1 MLLLCFSKINKK
13 NTQLVVD
20 RKFIEITKKTPKH
33 TQTLK
38 IPNIIIKTTTFISVI
53 SPKWTILFIAKLF
66 TTPIK
71 HTIPKRELEMDTKS
85 TQFLIE
91 IPAIHK
97 KVMMY
102 GYGQSSK
109 KILLAHGWSGR
120 GTQLFKIADEL
131 LKLGYSTISFDAPA
145 HGKSPG
151 RTTIMSEFV
160 ETILE
165 IEKQLGPF
173 EGAVGH
179 SLGGMSLLN
188 ATKNGLVI
196 PSLVIIG
203 SGDRVQDIL
212 DNFVAKLT
220 LKPIYSPR
228 LCLYF
233 EKKHNV
239 KMDNY
244 SGYKSAM
251 DISIPVLVIHDK
263 KDDEVPVTAGINIHK
278 HLQNGELFLTEGLG
292 HRKILGNPIVIEK
305 TVQFINTLQT
315 R

>member
-1 MLLLCFSKINKK
+1 
-13 NTQLVVD
+13 
-20 RKFIEITKKTPKH
+20 
-33 TQTLK
+33 LK
-38 IPNIIIKTTTFISVI
+38 IPKFIIKTTTFISFI
-53 SPKWTILFIAKLF
+53 SPKWNTLFIAKLF

-71 HTIPKRELEMDTKS
+71 HTIPKRELEMDAKS
-85 TQFLIE
+85 TQSLVE
-91 IPAIHK
+91 IPAINK
-97 KVMMY
+97 KVMVYRY
-102 GYGQSSK
+102 GTSPK
-109 KILLAHGWSGR
+109 TILLVHGWSGR

-165 IEKQLGPF
+165 IEKKLGPF

-188 ATKNGLVI
+188 ATKNGLAI
-196 PSLVIIG
+196 PNLVIIG

-220 LKPIYSPR
+220 LKPSYSQR

-239 KMDNY
+239 KMDDY

-263 KDDEVPVTAGINIHK
+263 KDDEVPVEAGINIHK
-278 HLQNGELFLTEGLG
+278 YLQNGELFLTEGLG

-305 TVQFINTLQT
+305 TVQFINTGIIH
-315 R
+315 